1 MGLQII
7 RIKVAAVFLNPDGMG
22 IVSQI
27 TTLQNLLSRVVDLG
41 IGSGVTKYI
50 AEYRG
55 KKDYQQLVGVYKTSI
70 TGFALT
76 GILVILS
83 CTALSGY
90 LAKLI
95 LGNEEYSIYII
106 LAGIAVSLT
115 TQFQVIKRTLQ
126 GLLKIQE
133 TVILS
138 LVSSFV
144 GVAVSVPMIIF
155 FDVTG
160 AVISFAL
167 AAAIALIFGHFY
179 LDKVVYKIDGLKLHF
194 GKIEKKHLQNL
205 LKFGGANSTV
215 FISNTV
221 SILAI
226 RSMIINEYGAE
237 ANGLYQVAIGVA
249 TSYLSIVS
257 TSIWQYAMPKVATIM
272 GNVNEIQSLQNQ
284 AMRLTMLVLSPIIVL
299 LLVTRELWIPI
310 LYSPA
315 FMASYTLITWQLVGE
330 FFRSLKWGANIV
342 NQPYERYKFIMLQS
356 LAVGVLSIIFFL
368 LLKSKMGLVA
378 APISYALTHAVLFPF
393 IYAAHRAY
401 DNFRISRDNWMLMF
415 LSVLLI
421 GVSVIL
427 FYYSTGF
434 NLYKYIVMVVALIGW
449 GFLGTNKIERF
460 QVKSFIKRK
469 IRG

>member
-1 MGLQII
+1 M
-7 RIKVAAVFLNPDGMG
+7 NPDGMG

-95 LGNEEYSIYII
+95 LGNEEYGIYII
-106 LAGIAVSLT
+106 FAGIAVSLT

-368 LLKSKMGLVA
+368 LLKSNFGVLA
-378 APISYALTHAVLFPF
+378 APVSYVLTHAVMFPV
-393 IYAAHRAY
+393 IYKVHRTY
-401 DNFRISRDNWMLMF
+401 DNFRISKENWVLML
-415 LSVLLI
+415 LSILLI
-421 GVSVIL
+421 GASVYL
-427 FYYSTGF
+427 FYDRNELSLFKYLIIGVSFGF
-434 NLYKYIVMVVALIGW
+434 W
-449 GFLGTNKIERF
+449 GFVGTTVREREQIINFINK
-460 QVKSFIKRK
+460 K